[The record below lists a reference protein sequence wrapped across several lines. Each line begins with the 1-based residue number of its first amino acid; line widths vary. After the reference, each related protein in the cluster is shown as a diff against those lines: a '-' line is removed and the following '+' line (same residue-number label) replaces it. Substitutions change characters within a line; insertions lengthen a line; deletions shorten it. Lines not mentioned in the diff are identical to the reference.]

1 MRKLNDLKRPSMV
14 KRIGSLY
21 LGIRDSDKWSLAYS
35 QVFMVRRILFV
46 GISFGLKQHASLQ
59 IHFFTFCNL
68 GYIIFLGLVAPH
80 SFAFTTQLEII
91 NEAIFVLICYMFI
104 LFTDITS
111 DRVLR
116 TNLGWVL
123 VSLVLLIL
131 VANFAVI
138 FGASAKALFSRL
150 KLNKQRNEYQL
161 ARRGI
166 YINSMKLVL
175 NSQLPI
181 S

>member
-1 MRKLNDLKRPSMV
+1 
-14 KRIGSLY
+14 
-21 LGIRDSDKWSLAYS
+21 
-35 QVFMVRRILFV
+35 
-46 GISFGLKQHASLQ
+46 
-59 IHFFTFCNL
+59 
-68 GYIIFLGLVAPH
+68 
-80 SFAFTTQLEII
+80 
-91 NEAIFVLICYMFI
+91 MFI